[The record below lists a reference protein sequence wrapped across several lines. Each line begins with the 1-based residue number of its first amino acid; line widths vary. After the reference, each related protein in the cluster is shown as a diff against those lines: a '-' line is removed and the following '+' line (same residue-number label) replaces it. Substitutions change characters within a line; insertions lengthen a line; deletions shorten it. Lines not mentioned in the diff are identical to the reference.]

1 MKSLEKNIP
10 GKGDRNFKGSEDDV
24 NSAVEEEQ
32 ETHGAGSTG
41 DVSEMVGPACR
52 PSWFVGQGNEL

>member
-10 GKGDRNFKGSEDDV
+10 GKGNRNFKGSEEDV

-41 DVSEMVGPACR
+41 GVSERVGPACR